1 MEPITCK
8 KNILREKISSRGYAL
23 GTCVYSFSPDL
34 VQIAGYSGLD
44 FCRIDNEHA
53 WRQDNSLENM
63 IRAGK
68 LSGTAVLARVDRDN
82 PYTVRKALELGPD
95 ALVIPQIK
103 NRRDVEDYIQWAK
116 FPPLGTRGFSNLCQ
130 SGHYGQVDNKEWIE
144 WSNSEILLGVM
155 IETSQ
160 AVKEV
165 DSILSTP
172 GLDFVLIGPSDLS
185 LSLGLEKPDL
195 NHPVVQDCVRTIIA
209 SAKRNHVYSM
219 LGVGFPWEEQ
229 AKKYL
234 DMGVDMIELGH
245 DYSILGT
252 IWKQLRKAL

>member
-1 MEPITCK
+1 MQPVTFP
-8 KNILREKISSRGYAL
+8 KNILREKIKSRGYAI

-34 VQIAGYSGLD
+34 VQIAGYSGMD

-68 LSGTAVLARVDRDN
+68 LSNTAVLARVDRDN

-103 NRRDVEDYIQWAK
+103 NKQDVEAYIKWAK
-116 FPPLGTRGFSNLCQ
+116 FPPLGSRGFSNLNQ
-130 SGHYGQVDNKEWIE
+130 SAHYGLIDSKEWIE
-144 WSNSEILLGVM
+144 WSNTEILIGVM
-155 IETSQ
+155 IETAQ

-172 GLDFVLIGPSDLS
+172 GLDFVLIGPADLS
-185 LSLGLEKPDL
+185 LSLNLPKPDL
-195 NHPVVQDCVRTIIA
+195 NHPLVQESIRTIID
-209 SAKRNHVYSM
+209 SAKRNKVYTM
-219 LGVGFPWEEQ
+219 LGVGFPWEDQ
-229 AKKYL
+229 ARKYL
-234 DMGVDMIELGH
+234 EMGVDMIELGH

-252 IWKQLRKAL
+252 VWKQLSKAL